1 MYFLLRFMVGA
12 YLQKSKPGG
21 GSGSGGGGSG
31 GGGTSKPTHKP
42 NLTTK
47 PGSTHNPGSISVPI
61 ELIIG
66 VAVVLGCSLFAI
78 CCYCSTIHLYKRSKR
93 RKIRALVPSDNAN
106 VAQLTNPEYDS
117 EEQEWHPSAPPN
129 DEVDVIS
136 DTETYRYSGANNDDQ
151 NDSSKCVGELPTY
164 DEATQI
170 ENSTQVRRRVSSQLS
185 IKSEDFKAALDYD
198 YGDCPAYSP

>member
-1 MYFLLRFMVGA
+1 MVE
-12 YLQKSKPGG
+12 YLQKNKPGG
-21 GSGSGGGGSG
+21 GSGG
-31 GGGTSKPTHKP
+31 
-42 NLTTK
+42 
-47 PGSTHNPGSISVPI
+47 GSISLPI

-78 CCYCSTIHLYKRSKR
+78 SCYCVSIHLYKWSKR

-106 VAQLTNPEYDS
+106 VAQLTTPEYSS
-117 EEQEWHPSAPPN
+117 EDQECHPSAPPN

-136 DTETYRYSGANNDDQ
+136 DTETYRYFGANNDDQ

-170 ENSTQVRRRVSSQLS
+170 ETSTQVRRRVSSQLS
-185 IKSEDFKAALDYD
+185 IKSEDLKAALDYD